1 MECPNITVAMA
12 TELDLESI
20 FRMRHEIYATE
31 LGQHAENDSGRLTDS
46 LDAFNTYIV
55 ARVEDEVVGFISVT
69 PPDGAS
75 YSVDKYFSRHEVP
88 VPFDDGLY
96 ELRIL
101 TVAEPYRGG
110 LVAPALTYAAL
121 RWVEER
127 GGRDVIAIGRV
138 DLLYMYVKAGLTP
151 TGKRAQ
157 SGALTFELLTG
168 AVSNLSGLFCKHAS
182 LMERF
187 GQRIDWRLDTP
198 GQERRTAYHGGAFF
212 DAIGREFD
220 HLERIDDII
229 SADVLD
235 AWFPP
240 SPDVLRALSERLE
253 WTVRTSPPTG
263 CEGLITRIA
272 AARGVAPEAVLPG
285 GGSSSLIF
293 LAMRQWLTRSSRTLV
308 LDPTYGEY
316 THVFDNVINCATTRF
331 RLDREDG
338 YRVDLGG
345 LETELEKGYDLCVI
359 VNPNNPT
366 GRHIPRAALED
377 MLKRVPAETTIWLD
391 ETYVDYVGADSSLE
405 RFAAASR
412 NVVVCKSMSKAY
424 ALSGL
429 RVGYLCGPPRL
440 IEPLRMI
447 TPPWSVSLPGQLAA
461 VMALQDPG
469 YYRIRYAET
478 RRLREDL
485 AGALSDIVGMN
496 VVPGVGNYLLC
507 HIPHDGPSAELLLE
521 ACRKHSLYLRDAG
534 MTAPTLGDRAVRI
547 AVKDAA
553 TNRQIVDILQRV
565 IKGR

>member
-240 SPDVLRALSERLE
+240 SLDVLRALSERLE

-293 LAMRQWLTRSSRTLV
+293 LAMRQWLTRSSRTLI

-316 THVFDNVINCATTRF
+316 AHVFDNVVNCGATRF
-331 RLDREDG
+331 GLNRKDG
-338 YRVDLGG
+338 YQVDLGG
-345 LETELEKGYDLCVI
+345 LEAELDKGYDLCVI

-469 YYRIRYAET
+469 YYRMRYAET

-507 HIPHDGPSAELLLE
+507 HIPHDGPSAELLLG

>member
-1 MECPNITVAMA
+1 MESPNITIAIA
-12 TELDLESI
+12 AESDLESI

-31 LGQHAENDSGRLTDS
+31 LGQHAENDCGRLTDS

-55 ARVEDEVVGFISVT
+55 ARVRDEVVGFISVT

-75 YSVDKYFSRHEVP
+75 YSVDKYFSRSEVP
-88 VPFDDGLY
+88 AQFDDGLY

-101 TVAEPYRGG
+101 TVAEAYRGG

-127 GGRDVIAIGRV
+127 GGRNVIAIGRV
-138 DLLYMYVKAGLTP
+138 ELLDIYVKAGLSRS
-151 TGKRAQ
+151 GKRAQ

-168 AVSNLSGLFCKHAS
+168 VVSDLSGLFRKHAG
-182 LMERF
+182 LMEKF
-187 GQRIDWRLDTP
+187 GQQIDWQLDVP
-198 GQERRTAYHGGAFF
+198 RQEHRTAFHGGAFF

-220 HLERIDDII
+220 HLERIDDVI

-240 SPDVLRALSERLE
+240 SPDVLQVLSEHLE
-253 WTVRTSPPTG
+253 WTIRTSPPTG
-263 CEGLITRIA
+263 SEGLIARIA
-272 AARGVAPEAVLPG
+272 GARGVAPEAVLPG

-293 LAMRQWLTRSSRTLV
+293 LAMRQWLTRISRTLI

-316 THVFDNVINCATTRF
+316 AHVFDNVINCGTTRF
-331 RLDREDG
+331 CLYREDG
-338 YRVDLGG
+338 YQVDLGD
-345 LETELEKGYDLCVI
+345 LEAELEKKYDLCVI

-366 GRHIPRAALED
+366 GGHVPRAALED
-377 MLKRVPAETTIWLD
+377 VLKRAPTETTVWLD
-391 ETYVDYVGADSSLE
+391 ETYVDYVSADESLE

-440 IEPLRMI
+440 IEPLRAI

-461 VMALQDPG
+461 VTALLDPE
-469 YYRIRYAET
+469 YYTMRYVET
-478 RRLREDL
+478 RQLRENL
-485 AGALSDIVGMN
+485 AAALSDIVGLE
-496 VVPGVGNYLLC
+496 VVPSVANYLLC
-507 HIPHDGPSAELLLE
+507 HISDDGPTVKYLLE
-521 ACRKHSLYLRDAG
+521 ACRKHGLYLRDVG
-534 MTAPTLGDRAVRI
+534 ITTPTLGDRAVRI

-553 TNRQIVDILQRV
+553 TNRRIVEILQMV
-565 IKGR
+565 MLGR

>member
-1 MECPNITVAMA
+1 MEYPNITVTMA
-12 TELDLESI
+12 TESDLESI
-20 FRMRHEIYATE
+20 FRMRHEVYATE
-31 LGQHAENDSGRLTDS
+31 LGQHAENDSRRLTDS
-46 LDAFNTYIV
+46 LDDFNTYIV
-55 ARVEDEVVGFISVT
+55 ARVEGKVVGFISVT
-69 PPDGAS
+69 PPGGAS
-75 YSVDKYFSRHEVP
+75 YSVDKYFSRSEVP

-101 TVAEPYRGG
+101 TVVEPYRGG

-127 GGRDVIAIGRV
+127 GGRNIIAIGRV
-138 DLLYMYVKAGLTP
+138 DLLDVYVKAGLSP
-151 TGKRAQ
+151 AGKRAR

-168 AVSNLSGLFCKHAS
+168 VVSNLSGLFCRHAA

-187 GQRIDWRLDTP
+187 GHRIDWGLDITR
-198 GQERRTAYHGGAFF
+198 QKQRTAYHGGAFF

-220 HLERIDDII
+220 HLERIDDVIN
-229 SADVLD
+229 ADVLD

-263 CEGLITRIA
+263 SEGLIARIA
-272 AARGVAPEAVLPG
+272 SARGVAPEAVLPG

-293 LAMRQWLTRSSRTLV
+293 LAMRQWLTRSSRTLI

-316 THVFDNVINCATTRF
+316 AHVFDNVINCATARF
-331 RLDREDG
+331 RLNREDG
-338 YRVDLGG
+338 YQVDLGG
-345 LETELEKGYDLCVI
+345 LEKELEKRYDLCVI

-391 ETYVDYVGADSSLE
+391 ETYVDYVGADGSLE

-429 RVGYLCGPPRL
+429 RVGYLCGPPQL
-440 IEPLRMI
+440 IEPLRAI

-461 VMALQDPG
+461 VKALQDPG
-469 YYRIRYAET
+469 YYGMRYAET
-478 RRLREDL
+478 RRLRENL
-485 AGALSDIVGMN
+485 ADAVSDTGGMD
-496 VVPGVGNYLLC
+496 VVPSLGNYLLC
-507 HIPHDGPSAELLLE
+507 HIPDDGPSAASLLE
-521 ACRKHSLYLRDAG
+521 ACRKQGLYLRDAG

-553 TNRQIVDILQRV
+553 TNRRIVDILQRA
-565 IKGR
+565 IRGQ